1 MTAEIRFDV
10 LTIFPEMFGSVLSAG
25 VVGRALERGLIE
37 ARIHDLRAWA
47 ADDRG
52 TTDDY
57 PYGGGPGMVMKPEPI
72 VAAVEALRGDS
83 GWAVLL
89 TPQGARLD
97 EAAARALAARDHL
110 LLVSGRYEGV
120 DERVS
125 EMVIDQEV
133 SIGDYVLSGG
143 EIPAMVVIDA
153 VARLAPGVVG
163 HPDSVAADSH
173 TAGLLAT
180 PQYTRPDEF
189 RGSRVPE
196 ILLSGHHEHVRRWR
210 RAQALRRT
218 LDRRPDLLG
227 EEQLAAADRELLDQF
242 GLGPERA
249 DAL

>member
-1 MTAEIRFDV
+1 MTAELRFDV
-10 LTIFPEMFGSVLSAG
+10 LTIFPEMFRSVLDAG
-25 VVGRALERGLIE
+25 VVGRARERGLIE
-37 ARIHDLRAWA
+37 AHVHDLRAWA
-47 ADDRG
+47 TDERG

-72 VAAVEALRGDS
+72 VAAIEELRGDS

-89 TPQGARLD
+89 TPQGTRLD
-97 EAAARALAARDHL
+97 DAAARALAARGHL
-110 LLVSGRYEGV
+110 VLVCGRYEGV

-125 EMVIDQEV
+125 EMVIDAEV

-163 HPDSVAADSH
+163 RPESVESDSH

-196 ILLSGHHEHVRRWR
+196 VLLSGHHEQVRRWR
-210 RAQALRRT
+210 RARTLRRT
-218 LDRRPDLLG
+218 LDRRPDLLR
-227 EEQLAAADRELLDQF
+227 EEQLTATDRELLDEF
-242 GLGPERA
+242 GLVPKRA
-249 DAL
+249 DPL